1 VLSNFFMACVESC
14 RVGLARAGM
23 SLPQSVMIAVL
34 ELGRHAIRSL
44 RRV

>member
-1 VLSNFFMACVESC
+1 VLSSLFTACIESC

-23 SLPQSVMIAVL
+23 NLPQSVMIAML